1 MTLQVI
7 DRMTR
12 PIEDETRPLSV
23 VARSP
28 VLVVKEILMSNL
40 IQPSVFLRRA
50 LLADALVSTLVG
62 VVLTLG
68 FTALREPL
76 GLPMSVLTLASAASL
91 PYAGYLLWLAT
102 RAAVPRAAVWVPIV
116 LNVVWAAEF
125 LLLAF
130 SVDPSPT
137 PLGRAFMAV
146 QVIGALLF
154 AELELIGLR
163 RACAIVAA

>member
-1 MTLQVI
+1 
-7 DRMTR
+7 
-12 PIEDETRPLSV
+12 
-23 VARSP
+23 
-28 VLVVKEILMSNL
+28 MSNL
-40 IQPSVFLRRA
+40 IQPSVFLRRVSM
-50 LLADALVSTLVG
+50 ADALVSTLVG

-68 FTALREPL
+68 AALREPL
-76 GLPMSVLTLASAASL
+76 GLPMSVLTLAGAASL

>member
-1 MTLQVI
+1 
-7 DRMTR
+7 
-12 PIEDETRPLSV
+12 
-23 VARSP
+23 
-28 VLVVKEILMSNL
+28 MSNL
-40 IQPSVFLRRA
+40 IQPSVFLRRV
-50 LLADALVSTLVG
+50 LMADALVSTLVG

-68 FTALREPL
+68 AALREPL

-102 RAAVPRAAVWVPIV
+102 RAAVWVPIV

>member
-1 MTLQVI
+1 
-7 DRMTR
+7 
-12 PIEDETRPLSV
+12 
-23 VARSP
+23 
-28 VLVVKEILMSNL
+28 MSNL
-40 IQPSVFLRRA
+40 IQPSVFLRRVSM
-50 LLADALVSTLVG
+50 ADALVSTLVG

-68 FTALREPL
+68 AALREPL
-76 GLPMSVLTLASAASL
+76 GLPMSVLTLAGAASL

-102 RAAVPRAAVWVPIV
+102 RAAVPRAAVWVPII

-146 QVIGALLF
+146 QVIGAVLF